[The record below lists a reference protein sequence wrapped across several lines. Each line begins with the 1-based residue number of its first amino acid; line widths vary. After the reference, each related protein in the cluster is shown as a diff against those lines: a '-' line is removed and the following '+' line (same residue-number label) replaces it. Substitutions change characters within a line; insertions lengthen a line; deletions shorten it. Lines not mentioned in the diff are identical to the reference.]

1 MADIAVET
9 FDVDVG
15 ASGSTHLLSNDVGD
29 LADAFVRRNCSSDK
43 SSSGPTGSTA
53 NTNPNVAHIGCELT
67 GTSTITFYR
76 NQSTT
81 CKVIGEVWRYTGSAG
96 GANEFIS
103 RGTYAV
109 SISGTTGSTAVVG
122 ISDRN
127 KCVPFLLGVNT
138 AETSRS
144 DYEQCTFY
152 TYIDAS
158 GNVVVGRNNSGTS
171 ATVYVQVVEFTG
183 SNWSVGHGVTTS
195 QESASTVS
203 VTLNT
208 DSTGTGGSTFDVSD
222 WGTAFIEGSMG
233 GDTAETGLADVMMML
248 YPGAGTTSVTVSL
261 REGDTN
267 ARNDS
272 SVYIHVVQNDDM
284 IVSRANNNNIAEGNG
299 VYGTASWPAGAS
311 TARNLDE
318 LALEWYVTTSGTGT
332 AHKRASL
339 GARITAA
346 SGTIQ
351 HWVHRSGNTVRVRYA
366 VIDLSQLS
374 DTGGGTTGQIKVW
387 TGSAWEAKPV
397 KWYNGSTWETKP
409 LKRWNGST
417 WEETPY

>member
-1 MADIAVET
+1 MADIAVES

-15 ASGSTHLLSNDVGD
+15 ASLTTYTLTNDVSD
-29 LADAFVRRNCSSDK
+29 ISNAFVRRNCSSDK
-43 SSSGPTGSTA
+43 SSSGPTGSTS
-53 NTNPNVAHIGCELT
+53 NTAPNVAHIGCALT
-67 GTSTITFYR
+67 DTDEITWYR
-76 NQSTT
+76 NTSTT
-81 CKVIGEVWRYTGSAG
+81 CKVIGEVWRYTGSPG

-109 SISGTTGSTAVVG
+109 SISGTTGSSAVSG

-138 AETSRS
+138 SENSVS

-183 SNWSVGHGVTTS
+183 SNWSVGHGVATN
-195 QESASTVS
+195 QESATTVS
-203 VTLNT
+203 VILDT
-208 DSTGTGGSTFDVSD
+208 DSTGGGGDAFDVGD
-222 WGTAFIEGSMG
+222 WDTAFIEGSMG
-233 GDTAETGLADVMMML
+233 GDSAETGLADVMMML
-248 YPGAGTTSVTVSL
+248 YPGAGTGTVTVSL
-261 REGDTN
+261 REGDGN

-299 VYGTASWPAGAS
+299 SYGTATWPAGAS
-311 TARNLDE
+311 TDRNLDE

-351 HWVHRSGNTVRVRYA
+351 HWVHRSGNTVRVRYG
-366 VIDLSQLS
+366 VIDLSQLNDVS
-374 DTGGGTTGQIKVW
+374 VTGQMKVYDGADWVAKPVKVW
-387 TGSAWEAKPV
+387 TGAD
-397 KWYNGSTWETKP
+397 WETKP
-409 LKRWNGST
+409 LKRWSGT
-417 WEETPY
+417 DWEETTY